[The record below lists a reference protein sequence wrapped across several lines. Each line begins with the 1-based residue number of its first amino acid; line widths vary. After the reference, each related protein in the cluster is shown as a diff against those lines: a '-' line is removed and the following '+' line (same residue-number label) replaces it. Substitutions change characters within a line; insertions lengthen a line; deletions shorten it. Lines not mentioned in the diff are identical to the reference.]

1 MTGPDLTPPAARPG
15 NPYFSSGPCAKRP
28 GWTPDALSGAFLGR
42 SHRAPA
48 GKAKL
53 AEVID
58 RSRRLLGIPE
68 DTRLGIV
75 PASDTGAVEIALW
88 SLLGPRGVD
97 ILAWESFGRGWAND
111 VVNQLQLTDVRVL
124 EADYGH
130 LPNLAQVDPRRDAVF
145 TWNGTTSGVRVPDG
159 DWIAEDREGLTLCDA
174 TSAVF
179 AMDLPWPK
187 LDVVTWSWQKVLGGE
202 AAHGML
208 ALSPRAVERLETY
221 RPPWPMPK
229 IFRLTTGGQVNE
241 SIFRGAPINTPSML
255 CVEDALDGLAW
266 VRSLGGLPALIEH
279 AEDNLGLVADWVA
292 KSDWA
297 AFLAAEPATRSCT
310 SICLK
315 IVDPWFGSL
324 GEAAQPAV
332 TKTMVERL
340 EAEGVGYDLGAYR
353 DAPPGLRLWGGA
365 TVAKAD
371 LAALLPWLDW
381 AYATVRSD
389 RRAA

>member
-1 MTGPDLTPPAARPG
+1 LTPPPARPG
-15 NPYFSSGPCAKRP
+15 NPCFSSGPCAKRP
-28 GWTPDALSGAFLGR
+28 GWTLDALSGAFLGR

-48 GKAKL
+48 GQAKM

-58 RSRRLLGIPE
+58 RSRRLLGMP
-68 DTRLGIV
+68 DDYRLGIV
-75 PASDTGAVEIALW
+75 PASDTGAVELALW

-97 ILAWESFGRGWAND
+97 VLAWESFGRGWAND
-111 VVNQLQLTDVRVL
+111 VVNQLKLTDVRVL

-130 LPNLAQVDPRRDAVF
+130 LPDLTQVDPRRDAAF

-159 DWIAEDREGLTLCDA
+159 DWIADDREGLTLCDA

-208 ALSPRAVERLETY
+208 TLSPRAVERLETY
-221 RPPWPMPK
+221 QPPWPMPK
-229 IFRLTTGGQVNE
+229 IFRLTKNGKLNE
-241 SIFRGAPINTPSML
+241 GIFRGAPINTPSML
-255 CVEDALDGLAW
+255 CVEDAFDGLAW
-266 VRSLGGLPALIEH
+266 AESRGGLPALIEH
-279 AEDNLGLVADWVA
+279 AEDNLGLVGDWVSHS
-292 KSDWA
+292 KWA
-297 AFLAAEPATRSCT
+297 AFLAVEPATRSCT
-310 SICLK
+310 SICLT
-315 IVDPWFGSL
+315 IVDPWFESL
-324 GEAAQPAV
+324 GAAAQPAV
-332 TKTMVERL
+332 AKALVELL

-365 TVAKAD
+365 TVAKED

-381 AYATVRSD
+381 AYATVRGE